1 MHDLSTNVDPPAL
14 APAPR
19 GACMSA
25 CIELID
31 SMGRNP
37 YHPVDVEDYP
47 RLFDLEITPDG
58 VVYFE
63 RLRAEW
69 LAGADVP
76 AGRRAHLRAL
86 HLAYAAAKKS
96 PDECRRLQAFL
107 FLEGDDDGG
116 DGCEPGAGDPEA
128 RADLVRMGCLR
139 ENDSYDPRLYKSHVL
154 WRERMLAEIAGLLGG
169 L

>member
-1 MHDLSTNVDPPAL
+1 
-14 APAPR
+14 
-19 GACMSA
+19 MSA
-25 CIELID
+25 CIEFID
-31 SMGRNP
+31 CMGGNP
-37 YHPVDVEDYP
+37 YHPVDAEDYP

-69 LAGADVP
+69 LSGADVP

-96 PDECRRLQAFL
+96 PEEFGRLQAFV
-107 FLEGDDDGG
+107 FLEGDDGG
-116 DGCEPGAGDPEA
+116 GGCEPGDGEREA

-139 ENDSYDPRLYKSHVL
+139 ENDSYDPRLYKSHAL
-154 WRERMLAEIAGLLGG
+154 WRERKLAEIAEFLGG